1 MTMEIKTM
9 SDETRELIVI
19 DASEEAIQIDSY
31 ARNSALELAIL
42 AWLDAKSNKSGSVK
56 TSAIY
61 REYLAGFRAF
71 LNQQAYDLNSDPQV
85 IATLAQAWCG
95 HSLRGK
101 KVAPATFNQRR
112 AVLSS
117 FYAFAKKR
125 GVLSSNPLELVDG
138 LTTQEYRSARPLNKE
153 TVGKALI
160 NIPRE
165 SLSGARDYALLSI
178 LLTTGRRV
186 NELVSLQ
193 VSDLAQEGD
202 TLIITW
208 RRTKGGKTMQDEIQP
223 HIARVLIRYL
233 EDWYKVSFSQI
244 AQTYHADAPV
254 WVCLGNRDKGKPL
267 TNVGVS
273 LICKKYLGTSK
284 VHATRH
290 TFAHLMEE
298 AGAKVSE
305 IQAKLGH
312 NNLQT
317 TGRYLAALNSAKNEH
332 ADKVA
337 AMLKIGEE

>member
-1 MTMEIKTM
+1 MA
-9 SDETRELIVI
+9 DETRELIVI
-19 DASEEAIQIDSY
+19 NQDGSAVQTNTY
-31 ARNSALELAIL
+31 TRNSALNLAIL

-56 TSAIY
+56 TSTIY
-61 REYLAGFRAF
+61 QNYLAGFRSF
-71 LNQQAYDLNSDPQV
+71 LNEQGYDLDSDSQM
-85 IATLAQAWCG
+85 ASTLAQAWCG

-125 GVLSSNPLELVDG
+125 GIVSSNPIELVDG

-153 TVGKALI
+153 SVNNALFEI
-160 NIPRE
+160 DRSTIA
-165 SLSGARDYALLSI
+165 GARDYALLSI

-186 NELVSLQ
+186 NELVNLQ
-193 VSDLAQEGD
+193 VGDLSREGE

-208 RRTKGGKTMQDEIQP
+208 RRTKGGKTMQDEMLP

-233 EDWYKVSFSQI
+233 EDFYGTPLASINPEK
-244 AQTYHADAPV
+244 PV
-254 WVCLGNRDKGKPL
+254 FVCLGNRDKGKPL
-267 TNVGVS
+267 TNVGIS
-273 LICKKYLGTSK
+273 LVCKKHLGITK

-298 AGAKVSE
+298 SGAKVSE

-332 ADKVA
+332 AGKVA
-337 AMLKIGEE
+337 SMLGIVDE